1 MVNIKQSALEYK
13 NSFET
18 NFENYLKRNDGCDLV
33 LNDYIKFEKENWE
46 EIKNII
52 DTDEID
58 LSGLPEGYQPDRY
71 SVLNEIWEAYGKE
84 GNHLVMNKVKVIL
97 SFLDSK
103 IKKDALNIVSIQ
115 NIENNFDKVPI
126 EKLYKNYYALV
137 EKKYITEDELLIF
150 MNFAFDKKEPLE
162 NKISF
167 TNVKNKLSVIEC
179 FHKHHHDLAGKIRGR
194 QPKYAELLSKYFE
207 GFEIEYVI
215 TNFSKTV

>member
-58 LSGLPEGYQPDRY
+58 FYVLPEGYQPDRY

-84 GNHLVMNKVKVIL
+84 GNHLVMNKVKAIL

-126 EKLYKNYYALV
+126 EKLYKHYYALV

-167 TNVKNKLSVIEC
+167 TNVQNKLSVIK
-179 FHKHHHDLAGKIRGR
+179 FFYKHYKELAGKIRGK
-194 QPKYAELLSKYFE
+194 QPEYAGLLSKYFE

-215 TNFSKTV
+215 TNFSKTI

>member
-58 LSGLPEGYQPDRY
+58 FSGLPEGYQPDRY

-84 GNHLVMNKVKVIL
+84 GNHLVMNKVKAIL

-103 IKKDALNIVSIQ
+103 IKKDALNIVPIS
-115 NIENNFDKVPI
+115 NINNTFDKIPKIFKSNVSYSFFI
-126 EKLYKNYYALV
+126 ALKDTLHDKFICSKYSFIFHYLLKDGYL
-137 EKKYITEDELLIF
+137 EKKTQQQEFILFL
-150 MNFAFDKKEPLE
+150 KKENFISEEENWSQLKFNRETKRVNQYNDLKHQYPL
-162 NKISF
+162 NKKQDDS
-167 TNVKNKLSVIEC
+167 
-179 FHKHHHDLAGKIRGR
+179 
-194 QPKYAELLSKYFE
+194 
-207 GFEIEYVI
+207 
-215 TNFSKTV
+215 